1 MTGNHVV
8 VSRTTYRLRPGKVME
23 MDTATRPKKS
33 RAAKVGAD
41 MVVRIKKLHR
51 RRRPGKPMIRNKAI
65 RDRRGKPT
73 KMSRPIRGGTGKPV
87 KVSKSIRGRTGKPT
101 KMNRPNSDKTD
112 NPMKMNRLVNHKT
125 DKLTKMNTPISVETG
140 KLMTRIK
147 TVSNNG
153 IGKPLRRKKGIKG
166 PRIDNLMGLSKAVLI
181 EKNFK

>member
-8 VSRTTYRLRPGKVME
+8 ASRTTYRPRPGKVME
-23 MDTATRPKKS
+23 MDTATRPRKS
-33 RAAKVGAD
+33 RATKAGAD

-73 KMSRPIRGGTGKPV
+73 KMSRPIRGGTGKP
-87 KVSKSIRGRTGKPT
+87 T
-101 KMNRPNSDKTD
+101 KMNRPNSDKIG

-125 DKLTKMNTPISVETG
+125 DKLTKMSTPISVETG

-153 IGKPLRRKKGIKG
+153 IGKPLRKKKGIKG
-166 PRIDNLMGLSKAVLI
+166 PRINNLMGLSKAVLI
-181 EKNFK
+181 EKNSK